1 MGSLLDGKSIGGR
14 AAHSAWPTLN
24 LTDSSEGT
32 LLACFLESILASV
45 SFHFAFCAL
54 FSHTHIFVFWKCKIA
69 NDAGVV
75 VVHHR
80 QCSWFSVA
88 LLIAALL

>member
-45 SFHFAFCAL
+45 PFILLSVL
-54 FSHTHIFVFWKCKIA
+54 SSHTHTFLCFGNIK
-69 NDAGVV
+69 
-75 VVHHR
+75 
-80 QCSWFSVA
+80 
-88 LLIAALL
+88 